1 MVCHHLAKFVCHR
14 FYIGDIFLVCHVIK
28 QDHVVTESGDYNN
41 KNPSRNWSSGD
52 IMVLVCHMI

>member
-14 FYIGDIFLVCHVIK
+14 FCIRYIFLVCHVIK

-41 KNPSRNWSSGD
+41 KNPSRNCSSGD
-52 IMVLVCHMI
+52 IMVLVYDMI